1 MKVFRLSF
9 IGFLRAFF
17 PFQLLISHFKHNF
30 AGVLAWLL
38 FTLIVT
44 GNLGSRFGLPILFYS
59 PEYLGKV
66 SYLSYALLGLGF
78 GALMMAFHTY
88 SYSKLGRRFP
98 FLVFVK
104 YPFLRFCKN
113 NSGIPLFF
121 FIVYLI
127 NMSHYQWTEE
137 YASIWTIIGYM
148 LSFLVGIICFV
159 ILTLIYFL

>member
-1 MKVFRLSF
+1 RHTRF
-9 IGFLRAFF
+9 
-17 PFQLLISHFKHNF
+17 
-30 AGVLAWLL
+30 
-38 FTLIVT
+38 
-44 GNLGSRFGLPILFYS
+44 SRDWSSDVCSSDLFYS

-159 ILTLIYFL
+159 ILTLIYFLPISQKYSKLNLSANKDEDGEYPF